1 MRRNVWHEAICE
13 HLREAGIPLTVAQ
26 IWGRMEA
33 AGFQH
38 GSRQPRSTLGAR
50 IAELVEMQKLEHVGP
65 ATYQLLAGPSSTFG
79 GAGPVPGGAV

>member
-1 MRRNVWHEAICE
+1 MRRNAWHQAICE
-13 HLREAGIPLTVAQ
+13 HLREAGVPLTVSQ

-50 IAELVEMQKLEHVGP
+50 IAELVALQRLEHVGP
-65 ATYQLLAGPSSTFG
+65 ATYQLLAGPSGTPG
-79 GAGPVPGGAV
+79 VAEPVRGSAV